1 MRLVR
6 LGLGLLALAAVPACG
21 GGSSSSNPDAAPPDA
36 MGGNTGFV
44 APSDVTKANT
54 NASGTW
60 TEIGDADWSC
70 LGTATDDSPL
80 LADLTLDGQINDFQN
95 MSNGV
100 PNPTVVA
107 FAGTDYMNPFASGT
121 VTGDGSGNYTG
132 LVVPS
137 GTVRVGY
144 KITAASY
151 MDTFLLNQYYDPS
164 STTGTQD
171 ISAISQGLA
180 SALPAFVG
188 FERTPGTG
196 VLAGA
201 MRDCAGNEV
210 SNAIATVSSVS
221 AMHTD
226 LDGAVTYYFSAAAG
240 LPVNHKQRTSTDQD
254 GLFAVFELPAQ
265 TGNAYIQVW
274 GFTSSADVANGL
286 DGLTLLAELP
296 SPVLSDTVITGSIEP
311 LRTN

>member
-21 GGSSSSNPDAAPPDA
+21 GSSSGNPDAGPPDA
-36 MGGNTGFV
+36 MGGNSGFV
-44 APSDVTKANT
+44 PPMDVTKANMES
-54 NASGTW
+54 NGTW
-60 TEIGDADWSC
+60 MELGDADWSC
-70 LGTATDDSPL
+70 LNTASDDMPL
-80 LADLTLDGQINDFQN
+80 QADLTLDGQINDFQN

-100 PNPTVVA
+100 PDPTVVA
-107 FAGTDYMNPFASGT
+107 FAGTDYMTPFANGT
-121 VTGDGSGNYTG
+121 VTGDGSGNFTG
-132 LVVPS
+132 LVIPA
-137 GTVRVGY
+137 GTKRVGY

-151 MDTFLLNQYYDPS
+151 MDTFLLNQYYDPA
-164 STTGTQD
+164 STTGTQK

-201 MRDCAGNEV
+201 MRDCSGHEV
-210 SNAIATVSSVS
+210 SNAIATVSSTS
-221 AMHTD
+221 MTHTD

-265 TGNAYIQVW
+265 TGNSYIQVW
-274 GFTSSADVANGL
+274 GFTSAADVAQGEA
-286 DGLTLLAELP
+286 GLTLLAELP
-296 SPVLSDTVITGSIEP
+296 SPVLADTVITGSIEP